1 MRALLLAAVLAT
13 TFQLPAQAQINFS
26 ANAILPGCRDMLAVN
41 KGATIP
47 TARFLELAECRG
59 MFRTIIR
66 LGASLDPK
74 LSFCPPVAVT
84 YTQAIEIAMREIEA
98 HPERWHEDFISLAI
112 NIFHRMWPCR

>member
-1 MRALLLAAVLAT
+1 MRVLLLAAVLAT

-26 ANAILPGCRDMLAVN
+26 ANAILPGCRDLLAST

-47 TARFLELAECRG
+47 TARMLELSECRG
-59 MFRTIIR
+59 MFRAIIR
-66 LGASLDPK
+66 LGASLDSK

-84 YTQAIEIAMREIEA
+84 YAQAFEIAMREIEA
-98 HPERWHEDFISLAI
+98 HPERWHEDFISLAV